1 MTRNATSAGH
11 EASNAG
17 WLDLH
22 FESSRPEYEAALRA
36 AGISK
41 GWSVLDAGCGSGR
54 FLPHIAELVGA
65 AGCLTALDL
74 APENVE
80 MAGALLAA
88 TAPGAPARAHV
99 GNVLA
104 LPFADA
110 TFDCVWSANVMQY
123 LTPAEFRQAAAEAGR
138 VLKPGGLYAVKEF
151 DSTSLQIR
159 PIDYGIFTRFM
170 AARME
175 TFRKKGVLG
184 TDCGSRLPALLGDAG
199 WEIVR
204 RRGWMVERWAPA
216 GIHTR
221 NYLRDLLSYFASVAA
236 DYDLPSDDH
245 RYWRDLAGA
254 PDRLLESPEFCYREF
269 FTVVVCRLEGA

>member
-1 MTRNATSAGH
+1 
-11 EASNAG
+11 
-17 WLDLH
+17 
-22 FESSRPEYEAALRA
+22 
-36 AGISK
+36 
-41 GWSVLDAGCGSGR
+41 
-54 FLPHIAELVGA
+54 
-65 AGCLTALDL
+65 
-74 APENVE
+74 
-80 MAGALLAA
+80 
-88 TAPGAPARAHV
+88 
-99 GNVLA
+99 
-104 LPFADA
+104 
-110 TFDCVWSANVMQY
+110 
-123 LTPAEFRQAAAEAGR
+123 
-138 VLKPGGLYAVKEF
+138 
-151 DSTSLQIR
+151 
-159 PIDYGIFTRFM
+159 M

-184 TDCGSRLPALLGDAG
+184 TDCGSRLPTLLGDAG